1 MISFRGA
8 SSGVV
13 EAVTSNDVRNRP
25 DVTEEQTPMAARR
38 INPPV
43 DESARQTLAWLEA
56 HGSASVVES
65 MGPRYG
71 IHTSHA
77 FGVPMAQM
85 KVLAK
90 RLGKDH
96 YLAARLWDCGWYE
109 ARMVASM
116 VDDPA
121 AVTPEQM
128 DRWCHD
134 FDNWAI
140 CDTVCFNLFDRTPH
154 AWGKVDQWAESEHEF
169 VKRTAFALLWSLA
182 LHDKRSNDERFVHGL
197 SLIER
202 EAHDDR
208 NFVNK
213 SVGMALRAIGRR
225 NRTLSADAGA
235 VAQRLTSSEHP
246 AARRVGRTAIKE
258 LAQR

>member
-1 MISFRGA
+1 
-8 SSGVV
+8 
-13 EAVTSNDVRNRP
+13 
-25 DVTEEQTPMAARR
+25 MAARQ
-38 INPPV
+38 INQSV
-43 DESARQTLAWLEA
+43 DESARQTLAWLKA
-56 HGSASVVES
+56 HGSASVLAS

-71 IHTSHA
+71 IHTSNA

-90 RLGKDH
+90 QLGKDH
-96 YLAARLWDCGWYE
+96 DLAARLWDCGWYE
-109 ARMVASM
+109 AQMVASM
-116 VDDPA
+116 IDDPA
-121 AVTPEQM
+121 AVTPDQM
-128 DRWCHD
+128 ERWCRD

-154 AWGKVDQWAESEHEF
+154 AWGKVDQWADSDSEF

-182 LHDKRSNDERFVHGL
+182 LHDKRSDDQPFVHGL

-225 NRTLSADAGA
+225 NRALSADAVA
-235 VAQRLTSSEHP
+235 VAQRLTSSEHA
-246 AARRVGRTAIKE
+246 AARRVGRNAVKE
-258 LAQR
+258 LSRT